1 MAGKKQS
8 ATEIDMSIIIAIHR
22 VALGLGIFSLA
33 ACGGGPSFDGGSS
46 KYSAQSSVATFSS
59 AASDS
64 IDVTRGK
71 SLYDASCSG
80 CHGKQG
86 DGGIAVDP
94 TKELYRYSTSDQ
106 QQTLEDYISDW
117 MPSPGAKLC
126 TGDCARNIAA
136 YIRSWNG
143 SVSSSANTSEQ
154 QASDPIISS
163 SVDSSS
169 VSSIHASSVASID
182 LSSSSYDS
190 NSSESSLPLI
200 GDVEAG
206 ATIYQARCGNCHGA
220 DGNGRI
226 PIDPARETFKHSQS
240 EIEQTLIDYTA
251 ERMPPRG
258 DKCSGQC
265 AVDVSAFIRSWI
277 VSEPQSV
284 MASMEARHSLFKLG
298 ALNPIY
304 PPVPEFE
311 SSNIGYRLITRE
323 ELVNQLILLT
333 HMRYEFIESI
343 VDDSLNLTSYLSLKE
358 QTFFKP
364 ELSAT
369 TLYQSTIQ
377 RLVRSWADERFN
389 SEFICISSNR
399 LELCEQE
406 LINNFSP
413 KVLGRSLKDYEKSIY
428 RSIYFESSDAGDV
441 EAGVKAAVEALFF
454 SPDFLYKKID

>member
-1 MAGKKQS
+1 
-8 ATEIDMSIIIAIHR
+8 MSIIIAIHR
-22 VALGLGIFSLA
+22 VALGLAIFSLA

-59 AASDS
+59 AASGS
-64 IDVTRGK
+64 IDVARGK
-71 SLYDASCSG
+71 SLYEASCSG
-80 CHGKQG
+80 CHGTQG
-86 DGGIAVDP
+86 DGGVAVDP
-94 TKELYRYSTSDQ
+94 TKELYRYSLSDQ
-106 QQTLEDYISDW
+106 QQALEDYISDW

-126 TGDCARNIAA
+126 TDECARNIAA

-143 SVSSSANTSEQ
+143 QVSSSASTSEQ
-154 QASDPIISS
+154 QASEPIISS

-169 VSSIHASSVASID
+169 VSSMQASSVATSID
-182 LSSSSYDS
+182 PSSSSYDS

-226 PIDPARETFKHSQS
+226 PIDPTRETFKHSQS

-298 ALNPIY
+298 TLNPIY

-333 HMRYEFIESI
+333 QMRYEFIEST
-343 VDDSLNLTSYLSLKE
+343 VNDSLNLTSYLSLKE

-369 TLYQSTIQ
+369 TLYQSIVQ
-377 RLVRSWADERFN
+377 RLVRNWVDERFN
-389 SEFICISSNR
+389 REFICISSNR

-406 LINNFSP
+406 LIDIFAP

-428 RSIYFESSDAGDV
+428 TSIYLESSDAGDV
-441 EAGVKAAVEALFF
+441 EAGIKAVIEALLF
-454 SPDFLYKKID
+454 SPDFLYRKITKKN